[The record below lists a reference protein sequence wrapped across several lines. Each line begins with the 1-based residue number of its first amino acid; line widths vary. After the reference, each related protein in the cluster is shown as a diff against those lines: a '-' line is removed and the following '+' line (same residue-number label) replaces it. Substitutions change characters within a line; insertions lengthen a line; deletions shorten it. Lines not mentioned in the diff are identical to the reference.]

1 MTARN
6 QTLHTLRAG
15 GSECCV
21 WLALGSAA
29 IAELAAA
36 AGARS
41 IVFDLQH
48 GLWERTALEAAVGL
62 VRATAT
68 PIVRVAENSAFSIG
82 AALDSGAHG
91 VLVPMVGTPAEAA
104 AAVAAAHFPP
114 NGIRSGGGVRPLAD
128 FPGYRQ
134 FAATEIV
141 VGIMIET
148 VAAAEDAAS
157 ILAVPG
163 IDLVFIGSGDLGI
176 SLEAS
181 GRKDLTLERLVD
193 GISKAAAARSVPCG
207 IFTNTAIEARQRAAQ
222 GFRFTVAQSDVTLIR
237 AGVAD
242 ALRGAAP
249 ASP

>member
-21 WLALGSAA
+21 WLALGSTA

-36 AGARS
+36 AGARA

-62 VRATAT
+62 VREAAT
-68 PIVRVAENSAFSIG
+68 PLVRVAENSAFSIG

-91 VLVPMVGTPAEAA
+91 VLVPMVGTPADAA

-114 NGIRSGGGVRPLAD
+114 KGIRSGGGVRPLAD
-128 FPGYRQ
+128 FRAYRH
-134 FAATEIV
+134 FAATEIL

-148 VAAAEDAAS
+148 VAAAEDAAA

-163 IDLVFIGSGDLGI
+163 IDLVFVGSGDLGI

-193 GISKAAAARSVPCG
+193 GIAKAATAVSVPCG
-207 IFTNTAIEARQRAAQ
+207 IFTGTAIEARQRAAQ
-222 GFRFTVAQSDVTLIR
+222 GFRFTVAQNDVSLVR
-237 AGVAD
+237 AGLAE
-242 ALRGAAP
+242 ALRLASAAP
-249 ASP
+249 P